1 MNWNFHDILITERQK
16 LPIDWQRVKSYNEL
30 FVEIGFG
37 NGEFTNF
44 LAEKHPDDLI
54 VGIEV
59 SQMCV
64 TKACRRVLASGVKNV
79 RLMHGDAGLILRKS
93 FAPHTVS
100 KVFMNFP
107 CPWPKSRHASRRVT
121 VPSFVNLLNYLLK
134 IGGQFRL
141 ATDVEWYAMDC
152 AEIFSCQENFSV
164 APLLKNPTREY
175 ITKYE
180 RKWQKEG
187 RNTFDLVITKI
198 ANKEDNEREQDI
210 MEEIFE
216 IKGNVAEV
224 MQHLTGVEG
233 VGTDGTG
240 HYVFRDYYMSP
251 DRVGIMLVITSDEG
265 FEQHFYMKF
274 LPRGEKITMKL
285 DPIGHPYRTPA
296 VKAAI
301 KRALQL

>member
-1 MNWNFHDILITERQK
+1 MNWNFQDILITERQN
-16 LPIDWQRVKSYNEL
+16 LPIDWQGVKNHQEL

-37 NGEFTNF
+37 NGEFTTF
-44 LAEKHPDDLI
+44 LAEKNPNALI
-54 VGIEV
+54 IGIEV

-64 TKACRRVLASGVKNV
+64 TKACRRALASGLKNI
-79 RLMHGDAGLILRKS
+79 RLIHGDGGLILRKS
-93 FAPHTVS
+93 FTPHSVS

-121 VPSFVNLLNYLLK
+121 VPSFVNLLDYILK
-134 IGGQFRL
+134 VGGEFRL
-141 ATDVEWYAMDC
+141 ATDVDWYAMGC
-152 AEIFSCQENFSV
+152 AEIFSCQDNFSV
-164 APLLKNPTREY
+164 APLVKNPTREY

-187 RNTFDLVITKI
+187 RNTFDLVITKT
-198 ANKEDNEREQDI
+198 ANKVKNESEQETMEDF
-210 MEEIFE
+210 FE
-216 IKGNVAEV
+216 IQGNVAEV
-224 MQHLTGVEG
+224 MKRLVGAEG

-240 HYVFRDYYMSP
+240 HYVFRDCYMSA
-251 DRVGIMLVITSDEG
+251 DGVGIMLVITSDEG

-274 LPRGEKITMKL
+274 LPREQGVTMKL

-301 KRALQL
+301 KRAL

>member
-1 MNWNFHDILITERQK
+1 MNWNFQDILITERQN
-16 LPIDWQRVKSYNEL
+16 LPIDWQGVKNHQEL

-37 NGEFTNF
+37 NGEFTTF
-44 LAEKHPDDLI
+44 LAEKNPDALI
-54 VGIEV
+54 IGIEV

-64 TKACRRVLASGVKNV
+64 TKACRRALASGLKNI
-79 RLMHGDAGLILRKS
+79 RLIHGDAGLILRKS
-93 FAPHTVS
+93 FTPHSVS

-121 VPSFVNLLNYLLK
+121 VPSFVNLLDYILK
-134 IGGQFRL
+134 VGGEFRL
-141 ATDVEWYAMDC
+141 ATDVDWYAMDC
-152 AEIFSCQENFSV
+152 AEIFSCQDNFSV
-164 APLLKNPTREY
+164 APLVKNPTREY

-187 RNTFDLVITKI
+187 RNTFDLVITKT
-198 ANKEDNEREQDI
+198 ANKVKNESEQETMEDF
-210 MEEIFE
+210 FE
-216 IKGNVAEV
+216 IQGNVAEV
-224 MQHLTGVEG
+224 MKRLAGAEG

-240 HYVFRDYYMSP
+240 HYVFRDCYMSA
-251 DRVGIMLVITSDEG
+251 DGVGIMLVITTDEG

-274 LPRGEKITMKL
+274 LPREKGVTMKL

-301 KRALQL
+301 KRAL